1 MVHYQKSSPLTQNW
15 CWWLF
20 PPCSCLLE
28 SQPLILTL
36 YLTSWGNL
44 EVQTLLKVICIF
56 HKGTP
61 ISIIQSLIKTQPG
74 TRPRTDPWKAEETEN
89 LTTNWLLNN
98 IKFIPT
104 EFASLYGSR
113 ASWHPSLWSGWWSAE
128 SCSCRHLPV
137 IQEEKNTSLC
147 AQHCPPS
154 TTCTCL
160 GQGLRPVKSLHHS
173 REQKAL
179 LCVC

>member
-1 MVHYQKSSPLTQNW
+1 MFHYQKSSPLTQNW

-74 TRPRTDPWKAEETEN
+74 TRPGTDPWKAEETEN

-98 IKFIPT
+98 IKFILT
-104 EFASLYGSR
+104 AWEFASLHGSR
-113 ASWHPSLWSGWWSAE
+113 ASCHPSLWSGWWSAE
-128 SCSCRHLPV
+128 SCSRRHLLV

-147 AQHCPPS
+147 AQHLPPS

-160 GQGLRPVKSLHHS
+160 GQGLRLVKSLHHS
-173 REQKAL
+173 RK
-179 LCVC
+179 